1 MFKKLTQIITLSL
14 VILMMAT
21 PALADAVVGDEIISL
36 GADLTVDQKNSILNE
51 LDASNAEIIEV
62 TNAEEHKYLGGII
75 SSEKIGNIAI
85 SSAKLTILNDGKG
98 VDVDVSDNITYIT
111 EEIYRNALITA
122 GIEDA
127 EVKVT
132 APFKVTGTGALT
144 GIMKAYE
151 TLTGESISD
160 EVKKVANEELVIT
173 TELSQQ
179 IGDIDTSKI
188 VNDIKIAFSENMP
201 ETEEEART
209 IIVNV
214 SNNYNVNLTDSQVNQ
229 LVGLFM
235 KMKNANVDWDKV
247 AKTAQKYSQDAMDYL
262 ATEDGQSFLQSIKVF
277 FNSLIDWI
285 SNLFK

>member
-1 MFKKLTQIITLSL
+1 MFKKLTQIIILSL
-14 VILMMAT
+14 VILMMTT
-21 PALADAVVGDEIISL
+21 PALADAIVGDEIISL
-36 GADLTVDQKNSILNE
+36 GADLTAEQKNSILNE
-51 LDASNAEIIEV
+51 LDARNAEIIEV
-62 TNAEEHKYLGGII
+62 TNSEEHKYLGGII

-122 GIEDA
+122 GIKDA
-127 EVKVT
+127 SVKVT

-151 TLTGESISD
+151 TLTGESIPD
-160 EVKKVANEELVIT
+160 DVKKIANEELVIT

-209 IIVNV
+209 IIINI
-214 SNNYNVNLTDSQVNQ
+214 SNNYNVNLTDGQVEQ

-247 AKTAQKYSQDAMDYL
+247 AKTAQKYSQDAAEYL
-262 ATEDGQSFLQSIKVF
+262 SSEDGQSFLQSIKIF
-277 FNSLIDWI
+277 FNQLVDWV

>member
-247 AKTAQKYSQDAMDYL
+247 AKTAQKYSQDAVDYL